1 MADRLVALLMQLL
14 LCLLCAGLRDRRVT
28 VLQLLLRPLPAAAAA
43 AAAAAADTDDDAV
56 SAAADQAAAVGAAA
70 GNLALAASRLL
81 LRCHLGGPCKNCT
94 LAHQPA
100 ALAPS

>member
-28 VLQLLLRPLPAAAAA
+28 VLQLLLRPLPAAAA